1 MTIMELE
8 VWHLWLCLTLGLFIL
23 EIFISTFTSLFIG
36 VSTLVVGLLAYFDFE
51 LSLQL
56 LVFIVL
62 NSIILLVI
70 KPLFK
75 NHLISQRGNYTNN
88 ITTNI
93 IGREAYVM
101 EQINQKK
108 GLGKI
113 IIHGSIW
120 KAETKLGEQ
129 VPEGSFVKIIK
140 SKNHIVTVEK
150 V

>member
-1 MTIMELE
+1 MELE
-8 VWHLWLCLTLGLFIL
+8 IWHLWLCLTVGLFIL

-36 VSTLVVGLLAYFDFE
+36 ISTLVVGLLAYFNFD
-51 LSLQL
+51 LTLQL
-56 LVFIVL
+56 LVFILL
-62 NSIILLVI
+62 NAIILLLI

-75 NHLISQRGNYTNN
+75 DHMISHSGNYTNN
-88 ITTNI
+88 ICSNI

-113 IIHGSIW
+113 IIYGSIW

-129 VPEGSFVKIIK
+129 IPEGSFVKIID
-140 SKNHIVTVEK
+140 SKNHTVTVEK